1 MFILSLQLKKEDNM
15 QVIKKLGVFSV
26 GKISAL
32 LGFAYGLIAGILM
45 AIASGVIPASAN
57 ITGTASTLMI
67 GWKAVLILPILYAIG
82 YFIMGILFAIAY
94 NLLARW
100 VGGIKITLED
110 SVEYTTK
117 EIRVP
122 IRTKT
127 KAKKA

>member
-1 MFILSLQLKKEDNM
+1 M